1 MVRKHDLGC
10 FFIRLR
16 NTRVVSEAG
25 FGDRDRFRDRQN
37 SQLRSPIPKK
47 GINVKIC
54 QKLFTKI
61 YMSWLSRTVFI
72 FILT

>member
-16 NTRVVSEAG
+16 NTGVVSEAG

-37 SQLRSPIPKK
+37 AQLRSPILKK
-47 GINVKIC
+47 V
-54 QKLFTKI
+54 
-61 YMSWLSRTVFI
+61 
-72 FILT
+72 